1 MAAKKMPA
9 KKAMPAKKS
18 APAKTSAAK
27 VRMANEKSMVKFNSG
42 VESSIKKRYGSFGSS
57 DFKGYEKNRKGFQS
71 MFADVVSEGPMGQ
84 NNSYMKAAEKIA
96 GAAWDKKFGK
106 KKK

>member
-9 KKAMPAKKS
+9 KKVAAKKA
-18 APAKTSAAK
+18 APKTSAAQ
-27 VRMANEKSMVKFNSG
+27 VRMANEKSMTKYGSR
-42 VESSIKKRYGSFGSS
+42 VESSIKKRYGAFAVS
-57 DFKGYEKNRKGFQS
+57 DFKGYEKDRKGFQS

-84 NNSYMKAAEKIA
+84 DSSYMKAAEKIA
-96 GAAWDKKFGK
+96 AAAWDKKFGK

>member
-9 KKAMPAKKS
+9 KKVAAKK
-18 APAKTSAAK
+18 AATKTSAAQ
-27 VRMANEKSMVKFNSG
+27 VRMANEKSMTKFNSG
-42 VESSIKKRYGSFGSS
+42 VESSIKKRYGAFGAG
-57 DFKGYEKNRKGFQS
+57 DFKGYEKDRKGFQS

-84 NNSYMKAAEKIA
+84 NKSYMKAAEKIA
-96 GAAWDKKFGK
+96 AAAWDKKFGK

>member
-9 KKAMPAKKS
+9 KKVAAKKA
-18 APAKTSAAK
+18 APKTSAAQ
-27 VRMANEKSMVKFNSG
+27 VRMANEKSMVKYNSG
-42 VESSIKKRYGSFGSS
+42 VESSIKKRYGAFGSG
-57 DFKGYEKNRKGFQS
+57 DFKGYEKDRKGFQS

-84 NNSYMKAAEKIA
+84 NKSSMKAAEKIA
-96 GAAWDKKFGK
+96 AEAWDKKFGK